1 MFNYQCSMI
10 LRILALQCCLWCL
23 SCNSWSEEATLLE
36 TREFFKPSMPWRPI
50 PLWFWNNTQVTAS
63 TIVQQIGQMVETDG
77 YGGCAIL
84 PFGEGFR
91 PDYLSGSYF
100 NLYGRAI
107 NKARSLGAHMSI
119 YDEYGFPSGSMG
131 AINGSGVTT
140 FMNNHPEHTVKRL
153 DKVEY
158 RVSSGATFD
167 RQLSLQGK
175 LMSLIAWNTNTKEI
189 IPLREYYDEAE
200 SHLTWTAP
208 AKAGWRVMVCQCV
221 TDGDPNVDYLSQEAV
236 RLFIQDTHEAY
247 YNHFSGD
254 FGQTIVST
262 FFDEPTMYRAQ
273 GRMWTGDFNEQF
285 EQRYG
290 FSPETLYPALWY
302 DIGEKTAYARNLL
315 FGLHSTL
322 YSEGFMKTIC
332 DWATAHGILATG
344 HQDQEEI
351 VNPTGVAGDLMLVG
365 KHLTMPGIDKIGGGR
380 PTEDFYKVVSSSAN
394 NWDKTYVMSETYGAM
409 GNISVETLYQI
420 AIEQYT
426 KGINHLI
433 PHAVWYNDGDVTF
446 LPELSWRNSLYNADL
461 PRFNAFLS
469 RLNYVLA
476 REGRHVADVAVLYP
490 IQTQYAG
497 HYFDGPK
504 GYYEGGVDVPGTDYP
519 QISRYLTDDLGIDF
533 TYLHPEVIDDRCAAS
548 DGLLNMNNAIN
559 NEHFSVVILPGVKVI
574 SLSNLRKIEEA
585 WQQGVK
591 VIFTT
596 QCPQLAA
603 DGDDGDEEVQS
614 IVSRM
619 LDSEENKAY
628 FIPSPSASSLAEVM
642 DECLPERDV
651 RFSEGAHPF
660 NYIHK
665 VIGGHDVWYFG
676 NVDATSATN
685 TIRLKTSATKTFA
698 LLDPH
703 TGKTTAL
710 PLSGSGEGTFSLTLR
725 PSQSMFL
732 VDDALLLQNGSPIDP
747 ADDKLSYTIEMQA
760 EVEQLSAGLCFSI
773 SDGGSYYM
781 WQFNASDPQHPR
793 LRPHRWMGGSVSLL
807 GEIDLPSGVNIQ
819 TGHPFKIRIE
829 IEDEA
834 YAKTYIDD
842 VLVDERSGSFAF
854 GRIGFRQ
861 AHDDA
866 YGKTEIALFD
876 DVSITVKSAGEAE
889 DVVFAEDFSVSNP
902 FSEGVI
908 VSERLRVAGQMSRD
922 ILAWLQDTPN
932 TIGCLMPNPSNRKGE
947 AAIYNLAGQEVNG
960 QWPMTN
966 NKRPHGLFITCG
978 KKYLSR
984 WVGK

>member
-1 MFNYQCSMI
+1 MKTKDRSLVRAI
-10 LRILALQCCLWCL
+10 VLLCCLWCV
-23 SCNSWSEEATLLE
+23 SCQTRSEEVPLLE
-36 TREFFKPSMPWRPI
+36 TKEFAKPSMSWRPI
-50 PLWFWNNTQVTAS
+50 PLWFWNNTQVSGQTLLE
-63 TIVQQIGQMVETDG
+63 QIGRMVESDG

-84 PFGEGFR
+84 PFGTGFR
-91 PDYLSGSYF
+91 PSYLSDDYF
-100 NLYGRAI
+100 QLYGEAVG
-107 NKARSLGAHMSI
+107 KARSLGAHMSI
-119 YDEYGFPSGSMG
+119 YDENGFPSGSMG

-140 FMNNHPEHTVKRL
+140 FMNNHPEQTIKRL
-153 DKVEY
+153 DKIEY
-158 RVSSGATFD
+158 RVSSGATFN

-175 LMSLIAWNTNTKEI
+175 LMSIVAWNTNTKEI
-189 IPLREYYDEAE
+189 VPLRDNYDKETGQV
-200 SHLTWTAP
+200 TWTAP
-208 AKAGWRVMVCQCV
+208 NQSGWRVMVCQCV
-221 TDGDPNVDYLSQEAV
+221 KDGDPNVDYLSPEAV
-236 RLFIQDTHEAY
+236 SLFIQDTHEAY
-247 YNHFSGD
+247 YQHFADD
-254 FGQTIVST
+254 FGSTIVST

-285 EQRYG
+285 EARYG
-290 FSPETLYPALWY
+290 FSPEALYPALWY
-302 DIGEKTAYARNLL
+302 DIGPETAYARNLL

-322 YSEGFMKTIC
+322 YSEGFMKTIS
-332 DWATAHGILATG
+332 DWASAHGILATG

-351 VNPTGVAGDLMLVG
+351 VNPTSVSGDLMLVG

-394 NWDKTYVMSETYGAM
+394 NWDKTFVMSETYGAM

-446 LPELSWRNSLYNADL
+446 LPELSWRNPLYNVEL

-490 IQTQYAG
+490 IQTLYAG
-497 HYFDGPK
+497 HYLDGPK

-519 QISRYLTDDLGIDF
+519 QVSHYLTDDLGIDF
-533 TYLHPEVIDDRCAAS
+533 TYLHPEVLDDRCDVS

-559 NEHFSVVILPGVKVI
+559 HEHFRLIILPGVKVI
-574 SLSNLRKIEEA
+574 SLNNMRKIEEA

-596 QCPQLAA
+596 QCPQQAA
-603 DGDDGDEEVQS
+603 DGAEGDEEVQG
-614 IVSRM
+614 IVARM
-619 LDSEENKAY
+619 LASEENKAY
-628 FIPSPSASSLAEVM
+628 FISSPSASSLAEVM

-651 RFSEGAHPF
+651 RFSEGTHPF

-665 VIGGHDVWYFG
+665 VIDGHDVWYFG
-676 NVDATSATN
+676 NIDASSATN
-685 TIRLKTSATKTFA
+685 TIRLKTSATKLT

-710 PLSGSGEGTFSLTLR
+710 PQSEKGEGAFSLTLR

-732 VDDALLLQNGSPIDP
+732 VDEALLLQNGSPIDP
-747 ADDKLSYTIEMQA
+747 ADEKLSYTIEMQA
-760 EVEQLSAGLCFSI
+760 EIEQLSAGLCFSI
-773 SDGGSYYM
+773 TDGGSYYM
-781 WQFNASDPQHPR
+781 WQFNASDPQHLR
-793 LRPHRWMGGSVSLL
+793 LRPHRWLGGSVSLL

-819 TGHPFKIRIE
+819 AGHPFKIKIE

-842 VLVDERSGSFAF
+842 ILVDERSGSFAF

-866 YGKTEIALFD
+866 YGKTEIAWYD
-876 DVSITVKSAGEAE
+876 DISIRLKSGS
-889 DVVFAEDFSVSNP
+889 VVFAEDFSASNP
-902 FSEGVI
+902 FSDGSI
-908 VSERLRVAGQMSRD
+908 VSGRLKVAGQMSRD
-922 ILAWLQDTPN
+922 ILAWLQETPDGISDVK
-932 TIGCLMPNPSNRKGE
+932 TEKSKAE
-947 AAIYNLAGQEVNG
+947 TVYNLSGQKVNG
-960 QWPMTN
+960 RRANGRHPRGIVIAGGRKLVMN
-966 NKRPHGLFITCG
+966 
-978 KKYLSR
+978 
-984 WVGK
+984 